1 MATRKQSI
9 YPYLLVAPA
18 LLLVLC
24 VVFFPVMKA
33 IIMSFQTYD
42 LRRPN
47 SIAFC
52 GLGNYIK
59 AFNDALFW
67 NSLFKTV
74 LWVAFGE
81 SAFSRERFCKSNQFN
96 SMGYTW
102 CTDWINVEMDV

>member
-47 SIAFC
+47 SITLRHLMMHYFGTLYLKRFC
-52 GLGNYIK
+52 GLLLVLD
-59 AFNDALFW
+59 FNLYLALFW
-67 NSLFKTV
+67 LF
-74 LWVAFGE
+74 
-81 SAFSRERFCKSNQFN
+81 C
-96 SMGYTW
+96 
-102 CTDWINVEMDV
+102 